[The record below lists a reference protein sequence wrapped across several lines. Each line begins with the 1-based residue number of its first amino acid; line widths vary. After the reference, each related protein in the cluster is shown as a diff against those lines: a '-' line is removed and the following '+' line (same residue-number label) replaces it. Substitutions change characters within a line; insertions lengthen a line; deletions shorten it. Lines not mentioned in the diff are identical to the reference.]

1 MDAYEAGTQ
10 RRNLA
15 DNTGKSTFSSNVS
28 SETTISYIAPIVSVC
43 VWGGG
48 DTFFF
53 NPNRFGTC
61 LLWQQ
66 LVRGKLK
73 ICVYG
78 YIAADILTNLL

>member
-28 SETTISYIAPIVSVC
+28 SETTISYIASIVSVC

-48 DTFFF
+48 
-53 NPNRFGTC
+53 GG
-61 LLWQQ
+61 QQ
-66 LVRGKLK
+66 LVWGNLK
-73 ICVYG
+73 ICVYC